1 MRKAKLENLKV
12 VKPGSC
18 ISKPIPNTNHFEIGT

>member
-12 VKPGSC
+12 VKKSRNFLTLFVSQGLGW
-18 ISKPIPNTNHFEIGT
+18 IG